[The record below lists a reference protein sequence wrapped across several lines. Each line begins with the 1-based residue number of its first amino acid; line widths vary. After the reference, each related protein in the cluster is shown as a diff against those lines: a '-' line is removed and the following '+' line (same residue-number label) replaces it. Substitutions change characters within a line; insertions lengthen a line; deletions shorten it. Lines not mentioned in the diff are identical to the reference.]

1 MPWTDSDHS
10 SASHLDLLESDL
22 DRAGTDVEF
31 TCTPAAVDDSAAPP
45 TAMPSGFRGRRMSSK
60 THDHHAFCVTC
71 WGFQCD
77 FNNRCDECQSL
88 PDKDFQTYLRHQ
100 KSLKR

>member
-1 MPWTDSDHS
+1 MDSDHS
-10 SASHLDLLESDL
+10 SASHLDL

-31 TCTPAAVDDSAAPP
+31 TSTPAVDDSAATPL
-45 TAMPSGFRGRRMSSK
+45 GFRGRRMSSK
-60 THDHHAFCVTC
+60 THDHHGFCVTC

-88 PDKDFQTYLRHQ
+88 PDKDFQTYLRH
-100 KSLKR
+100 